1 MFRAVPKHD
10 ELKCNLPENLPKC
23 KNDSFN
29 KFIPKKDLQESI
41 LVGNPAPLNHYPPR
55 NMNTVMK
62 DLTFEK
68 GAGNLEVAADSN
80 LVKLQQKLLELMGPL
95 FKV

>member
-1 MFRAVPKHD
+1 
-10 ELKCNLPENLPKC
+10 
-23 KNDSFN
+23 
-29 KFIPKKDLQESI
+29 
-41 LVGNPAPLNHYPPR
+41 
-55 NMNTVMK
+55 MNTFMK

-80 LVKLQQKLLELMGPL
+80 LVKLQQKVLELMGPL

>member
-1 MFRAVPKHD
+1 
-10 ELKCNLPENLPKC
+10 
-23 KNDSFN
+23 
-29 KFIPKKDLQESI
+29 
-41 LVGNPAPLNHYPPR
+41 
-55 NMNTVMK
+55 MNTFMK

-68 GAGNLEVAADSN
+68 EAGNLEVAADSN